1 MNRALTAELGQ
12 LIVSGELSKL
22 TAEQWAMRPLPTEE
36 PCSHSV
42 SDEPE
47 PELVATRADDLGLD
61 FSPENLEACPAA
73 STAAGAG
80 AALLRVVPG
89 ATEVVAAAGAA
100 SPGGLAGLVEGLLAA
115 ERSPFPWLASD
126 ANGAVAVACE
136 SSGRSRTIPKGS
148 ALVKIHCGELDF
160 DVKAVLAKQKPVS
173 EGESGWETDADA
185 TDCKQCKSAFGAFRY
200 KYHCEQCGKIFC
212 DDCTK
217 GRHTIGSKD
226 DCRVCNE
233 CKETLESG
241 IEGPLQEYKDFL
253 ELIVHGDSS
262 TTSGPIQM
270 TFQPPAKEML
280 YGSAEYLG
288 DVASTVAAVA
298 DTPMCN
304 SSAGA
309 AAAAAGAAAAA
320 AGLVV
325 GGVDDLM
332 RVSMRLP
339 AAQAVAGA

>member
-1 MNRALTAELGQ
+1 
-12 LIVSGELSKL
+12 
-22 TAEQWAMRPLPTEE
+22 MRPLPTEE
-36 PCSHSV
+36 PCSL
-42 SDEPE
+42 DEPE
-47 PELVATRADDLGLD
+47 PELVATGPGADDLGLD
-61 FSPENLEACPAA
+61 FSPGNLESCRA
-73 STAAGAG
+73 
-80 AALLRVVPG
+80 
-89 ATEVVAAAGAA
+89 
-100 SPGGLAGLVEGLLAA
+100 AGLVV

-233 CKETLESG
+233 CKEILESG

-288 DVASTVAAVA
+288 DVAWTVAAVA

-304 SSAGA
+304 SSAGGLVGGVAGALGGA
-309 AAAAAGAAAAA
+309 AGFAANVANNPLAQIRAGLVPGGGAVLAAAGMA
-320 AGLVV
+320 AG
-325 GGVDDLM
+325 M
-332 RVSMRLP
+332 
-339 AAQAVAGA
+339 GA